1 MRPARNGADPPACDQ
16 MNRMSGKRVA
26 SPLNVTP
33 MIARV
38 VSVPYSM
45 LPGADAVV
53 EIPAAVRGGRVDV
66 DDRLAAIEL
75 LHHRPERRVA
85 QPACRRSS

>member
-1 MRPARNGADPPACDQ
+1 
-16 MNRMSGKRVA
+16 MNLMPGYRVV

-45 LPGADAVV
+45 LPGAV
-53 EIPAAVRGGRVDV
+53 P
-66 DDRLAAIEL
+66 
-75 LHHRPERRVA
+75 
-85 QPACRRSS
+85 